1 MKNTRSKQFVATV
14 SLGIAVFAVCIMA
27 APVASA
33 QNLCTFDPTVAQGPV
48 PPPPPQAIPPYFIWR
63 PGNRGDQST
72 VAGQHSGLVGW
83 NANIDDTTFAQETE
97 NAIVAGGVYLTVPL
111 VYVFGE
117 CYGGGMIDD
126 LAANVVM
133 NPMSVV
139 TASFFNQVA
148 VYPAGNG
155 TDFIWAYINAI
166 PAKDVAQPLAAQAA
180 TDDPFGWAARPN
192 PARNGEK
199 IGTET
204 PEYYSQVGGDMIS
217 IKRPA
222 NEVNN
227 VILWSGQPEVVDDR
241 QLSALIV
248 KLLALGYSKD
258 NIVVY
263 FGLGFYSPANSTLV
277 ATMQAN
283 NFDPTH
289 LRQADPA
296 DFVRVLG
303 QWVFPANVGAPPQ
316 FMFFL
321 ANDHGCN
328 NAFMAEEKSG
338 NGGGAVPTGGPDP
351 WGNNDGSMLPYPPRE

>member
-1 MKNTRSKQFVATV
+1 
-14 SLGIAVFAVCIMA
+14 
-27 APVASA
+27 
-33 QNLCTFDPTVAQGPV
+33 
-48 PPPPPQAIPPYFIWR
+48 
-63 PGNRGDQST
+63 

-97 NAIVAGGVYLTVPL
+97 NAIVAGGVYLSVPL

-139 TASFFNQVA
+139 TASFFNQLA
-148 VYPAGNG
+148 NYPTGNG

-192 PARNGEK
+192 PARNGER
-199 IGTET
+199 IGSET
-204 PEYYSQVGGDMIS
+204 PEYYSQLGGDRIS

-227 VILWSGQPEVVDDR
+227 VILWSGQPEMVDDR

-258 NIVVY
+258 NIVVF
-263 FGLGFYSPANSTLV
+263 FGVGLYSAANSQLV

-296 DFVRVLG
+296 DFVRVLQ
-303 QWVFPANVGAPPQ
+303 QWAFPANVGAPPQ

-328 NAFMAEEKSG
+328 NAFQVEEKGG
-338 NGGGAVPTGGPDP
+338 NGPAGMHGGGPVPMGGPDP
-351 WGNNDGSMLPYPPRE
+351 WGNDDGSMLPYPPRE